1 MRELYVLDEDYQDVA
16 VIDSYSSLIWTE
28 RFDEFGDFELHIPAN
43 RDLRDL
49 LRKGTVL
56 SIENSYRMMV
66 VESIEEGPSESGWS
80 LTFKGRSLE
89 KVLSD
94 RVGRTTPSG
103 SPKTWINRLAEQAL
117 RVGLYSPDDKLDG
130 IEYGLGKIYMPSS
143 IVPNTNPAPYTG
155 SGWTG
160 LQEAYDSAKTLSGLG
175 FRILREPHTTQL
187 YYETYTGNDL
197 TTDETYKLDESNI
210 LFPNPYMFETD
221 DDIEVWRNHAFN
233 PGFDRGIHPLDPD
246 NKPYATR
253 NKTTPTEVDV
263 SWSRS
268 GKGLLIP
275 SPSDRDNNYTTMRL
289 TTNDDGEN
297 LSDIW
302 PGGIPLAGRRFTL
315 SVKIEI
321 KSAQGGTPAPTA
333 RTLRVV
339 VRKPGGNDVEL
350 AVDQAPNT
358 VGVHQ
363 LSVTFSI
370 PGIGNPQGYDEW
382 RAYLTNGNGLTDNGV
397 IFGDLC
403 FFEASSNP
411 VGYFDGSYS
420 PDGDLLPVWHEWE
433 NQDGI
438 TMYYGVLTGRRIQ
451 GAEPQNCVF
460 IQSREWGSN
469 EGDLS
474 GRMIKNGDN
483 SFLPYV
489 WFNMTGRATRL
500 RTTVYQKEV
509 LTPTTSGFGS
519 PMLYDG
525 SSRKVTGTQKPN
537 VPGAWEY
544 DIRTPSGEFTRA
556 RMYGNFRDFG
566 GSMWIGTT
574 IASESRT
581 GNIEKV
587 TPVIFSEE
595 LDNFVADRSLSS
607 DEDYKNVAYVTRG
620 PLMMEID
627 DGYDKPGLER
637 RVIHVDADN
646 LEDTP
651 SMRTEM
657 MAMGT
662 KELSSHRRV
671 FLIDGEVPPYSR
683 YRYDVDYSLGDI
695 VSIVNRS
702 SETVFARVVE
712 QIFISDEEG
721 VRTYPT
727 LREEYS
733 ITPGDWYAPQY
744 HVRWID
750 AEPLGAWADQP

>member
-16 VIDSYSSLIWTE
+16 VIDSYNSLIWTE
-28 RFDEFGDFELHIPAN
+28 RFDEFGDFELHIPSN
-43 RDLRDL
+43 RDLREL

-103 SPKTWINRLAEQAL
+103 SPKTWINRLADQAL
-117 RVGLYSPDDKLDG
+117 RAGLYSPDDKLDG
-130 IEYGLGKIYMPSS
+130 IEHGLGKIYMPST
-143 IVPNTNPAPYTG
+143 IAPNANPAPYTG

-175 FRILREPHTTQL
+175 FRILRKPHTTQL

-197 TTDETYKLDESNI
+197 TNEATYKLDESRI

-233 PGFDRGIHPLDPD
+233 PGFDSGILPLSPD
-246 NKPYATR
+246 SEPYVTR

-275 SPSDRDNNYTTMRL
+275 SPSDRENNYTTMRL
-289 TTNDDGEN
+289 TTNKDGEN
-297 LSDIW
+297 LSTIW
-302 PGGIPLAGRRFTL
+302 SDGRTLAGRKFTL

-321 KSAQGGTPAPTA
+321 KSAQGGTPAPVA
-333 RTLRVV
+333 RSLRVV
-339 VRKPGGNDVEL
+339 ARKPGGNDVEL
-350 AVDQAPNT
+350 AIDQAPNT

-363 LSVTFSI
+363 LSVSFI
-370 PGIGNPQGYDEW
+370 VPNVGNPSGYNEW
-382 RAYLTNGNGLTDNGV
+382 RVYLANGNGLTDNGV

-411 VGYFDGSYS
+411 IGYFDGSYS
-420 PDGDLLPVWHEWE
+420 PDGDLLPVWKEWE
-433 NQDGI
+433 NKHGI
-438 TMYYGVLTGRRIQ
+438 TMYNGILTGRRVQ
-451 GAEPQNCVF
+451 GTEFYNCAF
-460 IQSREWGSN
+460 IQSREWDG
-469 EGDLS
+469 GQGGLS
-474 GRMIKNGDN
+474 GRLIKNEDN
-483 SFLPYV
+483 FFAPYV
-489 WFNMTGRATRL
+489 WFNMTGQATRF

-509 LTPTTSGFGS
+509 LTPATSNFGS
-519 PMLYDG
+519 VSLYNG
-525 SSRKVTGTQKPN
+525 SVWLTTGAEKPN
-537 VPGAWEY
+537 VPGERRHSLYHA
-544 DIRTPSGEFTRA
+544 TGFTRA
-556 RMYGNFRDFG
+556 RVNGNFRDFG
-566 GSMWIGTT
+566 GSMWVGTT
-574 IASESRT
+574 FIAT
-581 GNIEKV
+581 TQTTNIETV

-620 PLMMEID
+620 SLMMEID
-627 DGYDKPGLER
+627 DGYAKPGLER
-637 RVIHVDADN
+637 RVVHVDADN

-662 KELSSHRRV
+662 KELASRRRV
-671 FLIDGEVPPYSR
+671 FLIDGEIPPYSR
-683 YRYDVDYSLGDI
+683 YKYDVDYGLGDI
-695 VSIVNRS
+695 VRIVNRS
-702 SETVFARVVE
+702 GESVFARVVE
-712 QIFISDEEG
+712 QIFIADEEG

-733 ITPGDWYAPQY
+733 VTSGHWYAPQY

>member
-1 MRELYVLDEDYQDVA
+1 MRELYILDENYQDVA
-16 VIDSYSSLIWTE
+16 VIDSYNSLIWTE
-28 RFDEFGDFELHIPAN
+28 RFDEFGDFELHMPSN
-43 RDLRDL
+43 RDMREMLK
-49 LRKGTVL
+49 KGTVL

-66 VESIEEGPSESGWS
+66 VESVEEGPSESGWS
-80 LTFKGRSLE
+80 LAFKGRSLE

-103 SPKTWINRLAEQAL
+103 SPKTWINRLAYQAL

-130 IEYGLGKIYMPSS
+130 IENGLGKIYMPST
-143 IVPNTNPAPYTG
+143 IAPNTNPAPYTG

-175 FRILREPHTTQL
+175 FRILRKPHTTKL

-197 TTDETYKLDESNI
+197 TNDAAYKLDERRT

-221 DDIEVWRNHAFN
+221 DDVEVWRNHAFN
-233 PGFDRGIHPLDPD
+233 PGFDRGILPLSPD
-246 NKPYATR
+246 AEPWAARGKV
-253 NKTTPTEVDV
+253 KPTEVDV

-268 GKGLLIP
+268 GKGILIP
-275 SPSDRDNNYTTMRL
+275 SPSDRENNYTSMRL
-289 TTNDDGEN
+289 TTNKDGEN
-297 LSDIW
+297 LSTIW
-302 PGGIPLAGRRFTL
+302 SDGRPLAGRRFTL
-315 SVKIEI
+315 SVKVEI
-321 KSAQGGTPAPTA
+321 KSAQGGTPVPTA
-333 RTLRVV
+333 RSLRVV

-363 LSVTFSI
+363 LSVSFQI
-370 PGIGNPQGYDEW
+370 PFIGSQSSYDEW
-382 RAYLTNGNGLTDNGV
+382 RVYITNGNGLTDNGV

-411 VGYFDGSYS
+411 IGYFDGSYS
-420 PDGDLLPVWHEWE
+420 PDGDLLPVWKEWE
-433 NQDGI
+433 NQHGI
-438 TMYYGVLTGRRIQ
+438 TMYNGVLTGRRVQ
-451 GAEPQNCVF
+451 GATAYNCVF
-460 IQSREWGSN
+460 IQSREWDG
-469 EGDLS
+469 GQGGLS
-474 GRMIKNGDN
+474 GRIIRTDDYP
-483 SFLPYV
+483 FAPYV
-489 WFNMTGRATRL
+489 RFEATARATRF

-509 LTPTTSGFGS
+509 LTPAASNFGS
-519 PMLYDG
+519 VSLYDG
-525 SSRKVTGTQKPN
+525 TTLLTTSSEKPN
-537 VPGAWEY
+537 VPGERQHNLYHA
-544 DIRTPSGEFTRA
+544 IGFTRA
-556 RMYGNFRDFG
+556 QVNGNFQDLG
-566 GSMWIGTT
+566 GSMWVGITMIATT
-574 IASESRT
+574 QT
-581 GNIEKV
+581 TFIETV

-620 PLMMEID
+620 SLMMEID
-627 DGYDKPGLER
+627 DGYKRPGLER
-637 RVIHVDADN
+637 RVVHVDADN
-646 LEDTP
+646 LDDTP

-662 KELSSHRRV
+662 KELASHRRV
-671 FLIDGEVPPYSR
+671 FLIDGEIPPYSR
-683 YRYDVDYSLGDI
+683 YKYDVDYSLGDI

-702 SETVFARVVE
+702 GESVFARVVE

-733 ITPGDWYAPQY
+733 VTSGDWYAPQY

>member
-16 VIDSYSSLIWTE
+16 VVDSYNSLIWTE
-28 RFDEFGDFELHIPAN
+28 RFDEFGDFELHIPSN
-43 RDLRDL
+43 RDLREL

-103 SPKTWINRLAEQAL
+103 SPKTWINRLADQAL
-117 RVGLYSPDDKLDG
+117 RVGLYSPDDKIEG
-130 IEYGLGKIYMPSS
+130 ISNGLGKIYMPSS
-143 IVPNTNPAPYTG
+143 IIPNVNPAPHTG

-160 LQEAYDSAKTLSGLG
+160 LQEAYDSAKAMSGLG
-175 FRILREPHTTQL
+175 FRILRDPHTNRL

-197 TTDETYKLDESNI
+197 TTDAAYKLDKSKI

-221 DDIEVWRNHAFN
+221 DDVVVWTNMCFN
-233 PGFDRGIHPLDPD
+233 PGFDRGIHPLSPD
-246 NKPYATR
+246 NEPYATR
-253 NKTTPTEVDV
+253 NKTTPTQVDV
-263 SWSRS
+263 PWSRS

-275 SPSDRDNNYTTMRL
+275 SPSDRDNNSTTTRI
-289 TTNDDGEN
+289 TTNADGEN

-302 PGGIPLAGRRFTL
+302 PGGRTLAGRTFTL

-321 KSAQGGTPAPTA
+321 KSVQGGTPASTA

-339 VRKPGGNDVEL
+339 VRKPGGNDVQL

-363 LSVTFSI
+363 LSVTFTI
-370 PGIGNPQGYDEW
+370 PSIGNAEGYNEW

-411 VGYFDGSYS
+411 IGYFDGSYS
-420 PDGDLLPVWHEWE
+420 PDGDLLPVWDEWE
-433 NQDGI
+433 NEHGT
-438 TMYYGVLTGRRIQ
+438 TMYYGVLTGRRVQ
-451 GAEPQNCVF
+451 GTDAQNCVF
-460 IQSREWGSN
+460 IQSREWDSGA
-469 EGDLS
+469 GDLS
-474 GRMIKNGDN
+474 GRMIKNN
-483 SFLPYV
+483 ESTISPFV
-489 WFNMTGRATRL
+489 WLNLTDRATHFS
-500 RTTVYQKEV
+500 TSIYQNKV
-509 LTPTTSGFGS
+509 LTAVTGFGS
-519 PMLYDG
+519 PRLYEG
-525 SSRKVTGTQKPN
+525 STLRITGPQKPN
-537 VPGAWEY
+537 VVGAQQRNLQY
-544 DIRTPSGEFTRA
+544 ANGFTRA
-556 RMYGNFRDFG
+556 RVQGNFRDFG
-566 GSMWIGTT
+566 GSLWVGFTL
-574 IASESRT
+574 ASDT
-581 GNIEKV
+581 PVDNIEKV

-607 DEDYKNVAYVTRG
+607 DQDYKNVAYVTRG
-620 PLMMEID
+620 RLMMEID
-627 DGYDKPGLER
+627 DGYDRPGLER

-651 SMRTEM
+651 SMRTQM

-662 KELSSHRRV
+662 KELASHRRV
-671 FLIDGEVPPYSR
+671 FLIDGEIPPYSR
-683 YRYDVDYSLGDI
+683 YRYDVDYSLGDV

-702 SETVFARVVE
+702 NESVFARVVE

-733 ITPGDWYAPQY
+733 VTAGDWYAPQY